1 MSCTKRGEKMKY
13 PFKEVVFDGGAVIE
27 HKKKELIA

>member
-1 MSCTKRGEKMKY
+1 MKH
-13 PFKEVVFDGGAVIE
+13 PLKEVVFDGGAVIE